1 MYLIS
6 QTVFLLQQDNKMK
19 KLIVSGVLLAAL
31 SLCAKTYYI
40 SPEAGNGGDGSKEKP
55 FAKIQQGL
63 DKAMPGD
70 TVELAP
76 GVYYERVTFP
86 RSGEYKKPI
95 RLNGPRTAV
104 IDGSDRLQL
113 KWEKYP
119 EYGSKA
125 WRTRVPEHFTNTKM
139 PSGLVISPEGL
150 IIQLFEKRITST
162 PDKPV
167 KRERDT
173 VWDKKLLFEQGIG
186 KTKWQLIK
194 ALAMYRKKENDLIV
208 AFGDGRDVSKAELI
222 LSPPIPAVSIK
233 NVDRCV
239 VSGITIRHAWR
250 GVYISNSLG
259 SVVENCRIFKS
270 DGGVEMRSGADRCTV
285 RFCDISMDPI
295 FSCDPYLYGSWD
307 AWRGHKFGGFWD
319 RIGINMLYTTG
330 GHHIHDNYVHN
341 HWGGIQDIGNPGDNL
356 ALNVHHNRI
365 DLIEDDGLEPDGGEE
380 YSTWHHNFVTRSRCG
395 FRIKCIRKG
404 PLFAYNNVFY
414 GNKEDFRNFGT
425 TNLAKAD
432 VFIYHN
438 TSITRAAITNN
449 SVPKEI
455 GTPNYHYYNNLFIC
469 NMIHSG
475 TFAIPNWHDA
485 GNVYLCQYPNPEW
498 QSVIDKVFKS
508 GFKSTSRFLSTGD
521 AALKDPANGNFEIAP
536 HSVAVKAG
544 TDISKF
550 NLPGVSTADKTP
562 SDAGAVPLGSKMF
575 KVYRSPS
582 EVDVLPAGSYPEP
595 ATKITLPDH
604 FAKGFLKF

>member
-1 MYLIS
+1 M
-6 QTVFLLQQDNKMK
+6 
-19 KLIVSGVLLAAL
+19 KLIYLMLFAVCAL
-31 SLCAKTYYI
+31 SLSGAVI
-40 SPEAGNGGDGSKEKP
+40 HVSPDAAPGGDGSKAAP
-55 FAKIQQGL
+55 FSKIQLAL

-76 GVYYERVTFP
+76 GVYYERVRFP
-86 RSGEYKKPI
+86 RSGKYGKPI
-95 RLNGPRTAV
+95 RLNGPRSAV

-125 WRTRVPEHFTNTKM
+125 WRTPVPEHFTKVKL

-150 IIQLFEKRITST
+150 IIQLFEQRIT
-162 PDKPV
+162 PAPGKPV

-194 ALAMYRKKENDLIV
+194 ALAMYRKSENDLIV
-208 AFGDGRDVSKAELI
+208 AFGDGRDVSKAGLI
-222 LSPPIPAVSIK
+222 LSAPVPAITIR

-250 GVYISNSLG
+250 GVMIANSLG
-259 SVVENCRIFKS
+259 STVENCRIFKS
-270 DGGVEMRSGADRCTV
+270 DGGVEMVSGAERCTV

-295 FSCDPYLYGSWD
+295 FTCDPYAAGSWD

-341 HWGGIQDIGNPGDNL
+341 HWGGIQDIGNPGQNL
-356 ALNVHHNRI
+356 ALNVHNNRI

-380 YSTWHHNFVTRSRCG
+380 YSNWHHNYVTRSRCG

-425 TNLAKAD
+425 RNLAKAD

-449 SVPKEI
+449 SVPKDI
-455 GTPNYHYYNNLFIC
+455 GTPNYHYYNNLFLC
-469 NMIHSG
+469 DMIHSG
-475 TFAIPNWHDA
+475 TFAMPNWHDA
-485 GNVYLCQYPNPEW
+485 GNVYLRKTPNAEW
-498 QSVIDKVFKS
+498 QSIIDSVFKS
-508 GFKSTSRFLSTGD
+508 GFKSSSRFLTSGE
-521 AALKDPANGNFEIAP
+521 AALADPANGNFEIAP
-536 HSVAVKAG
+536 NSVAVKAG
-544 TDISKF
+544 IDLSKF
-550 NLPGVSTADKTP
+550 NLPGVFYSGKSTP
-562 SDAGAVPLGSKMF
+562 DAGAVQLGNRMF
-575 KVYRSPS
+575 KVFRSPD
-582 EVDVLPAGSYPEP
+582 EVQVLPAGHHPLP
-595 ATKITLPDH
+595 GTKITLPQQ